1 MLFTILIFPLR
12 SDIITAR
19 TRQPASVTP
28 VLARATEVKD
38 IIYTQPR
45 VTRAQVSQGLG
56 QRSLTHLEITNMRR
70 DGRAVQWTEQTH
82 NKEALTVNMAGGV
95 TIAGPGEASER
106 IVKKGLMWAQQDK
119 LFSRWKEMMISVG
132 DEMTLV

>member
-1 MLFTILIFPLR
+1 MLLHHTMLIFPLR

-19 TRQPASVTP
+19 TRQLASVTS

-38 IIYTQPR
+38 IIYTQP
-45 VTRAQVSQGLG
+45 QVSQGLG

>member
-12 SDIITAR
+12 SDIMAAR

-28 VLARATEVKD
+28 VLARATEVRD
-38 IIYTQPR
+38 NIYTQPR
-45 VTRAQVSQGLG
+45 VTRAQVSRGLG
-56 QRSLTHLEITNMRR
+56 QRSLTHLEMWR
-70 DGRAVQWTEQTH
+70 DGRALQWAEQAH
-82 NKEALTVNMAGGV
+82 NQEALTVNMAGGV

-106 IVKKGLMWAQQDK
+106 IVKKGLIWAQQDK
-119 LFSRWKEMMISVG
+119 LFSRWKEMMSSVG

>member
-70 DGRAVQWTEQTH
+70 DGREQTH
-82 NKEALTVNMAGGV
+82 NQEALTVNMAGGV
-95 TIAGPGEASER
+95 TIAGPAEASER